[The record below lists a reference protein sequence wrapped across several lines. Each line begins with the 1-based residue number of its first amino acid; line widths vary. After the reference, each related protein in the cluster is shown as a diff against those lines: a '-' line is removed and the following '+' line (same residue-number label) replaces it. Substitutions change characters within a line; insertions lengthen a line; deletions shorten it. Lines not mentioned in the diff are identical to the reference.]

1 MKFWFRIIGVFLLT
15 SCEQEITVDLPPVE
29 SQIVVEGTI
38 FPGSP
43 PFIILTRSD
52 GYFNP
57 VSAESLQQLFV
68 HEAQMNIT
76 VDGVKY
82 PMTEFC
88 TSELS
93 EEELTLAASALGVG
107 PEDLASFNICIYTNP
122 LLLGQENKMYY
133 LSIEHEGK
141 TLTASTKIPGIIP
154 LDTLYFNVVSSL
166 PEDSLG
172 FITGNL
178 TDPDTAGNA
187 YRWFAKRINRYPNW
201 IEDASLRGQ
210 QKDSR
215 FIAPLG
221 SVSDD
226 RFFNGLSFEFTYYR
240 GQEPNSQKF
249 DDENEERGFF
259 KRGDT
264 VAIQGTTIDLP
275 AFKFLYSFESQV
287 GSQGSPF
294 SSPYNPESN
303 VVGGLGA
310 FIGYGAYYDT
320 VICR

>member
-1 MKFWFRIIGVFLLT
+1 MRAWVILIALVSLS
-15 SCEQEITVDLPPVE
+15 SCEKEITVDLPPVE
-29 SQIVVEGTI
+29 SKLVVEGTI
-38 FPGSP
+38 FPNSP

-57 VSAESLQQLFV
+57 VNSQSLQNLFV
-68 HEAQMNIT
+68 HDAVLTIS
-76 VDGVKY
+76 VDGNSY
-82 PMTEFC
+82 PLTEFC
-88 TSELS
+88 TSDLT
-93 EEELTLAASALGVG
+93 EEQLTLAATALGVS
-107 PEDLASFNICIYTNP
+107 PEDLSTFDICIYTNP
-122 LLLGQENKMYY
+122 AILGQENKMYY
-133 LSIEHEGK
+133 LSVQHDGK
-141 TLTASTKIPGIIP
+141 SLSASTKIPGIIP
-154 LDTLYFNVVSSL
+154 LDTLYFNIVSSL
-166 PEDSLG
+166 PDDSLG

-201 IEDASLRGQ
+201 IEDTALRGQ

-240 GQEPNSQKF
+240 GQEPNSIKF
-249 DDENEERGFF
+249 DDNNNEAGFF

-264 VAIQGTTIDLP
+264 VAVQGTTIDLP
-275 AFKFLYSFESQV
+275 AFRFLYSFETQV

-294 SSPYNPESN
+294 SSPANPESN
-303 VVGGLGA
+303 IIGGLGA

>member
-1 MKFWFRIIGVFLLT
+1 MKVWKLFVGLFLLS

-29 SQIVVEGTI
+29 SKIVVEGTI
-38 FPGSP
+38 FPNSP

-57 VSAESLQQLFV
+57 VNAESLQNLFV
-68 HEAQMNIT
+68 HDAQVSIS
-76 VDGVKY
+76 VDGVSY
-82 PMTEFC
+82 PLSEFC
-88 TSELS
+88 TADLT
-93 EEELTLAASALGVG
+93 EEELALAASALGVSS
-107 PEDLASFNICIYTNP
+107 EDLTAFNICIYTNP
-122 LLLGQENKMYY
+122 LLLGQENKVYFLNITHEGNY
-133 LSIEHEGK
+133 LS
-141 TLTASTKIPGIIP
+141 ARTKIPGIIP
-154 LDTLYFNVVSSL
+154 LDTLYFNIVSSL
-166 PEDSLG
+166 PDDSLG

-187 YRWFAKRINRYPNW
+187 YRWFAKRINRYPVW
-201 IEDASLRGQ
+201 IPDASLRGQ
-210 QKDSR
+210 PKDSR

-240 GQEPNSQKF
+240 GQEPNSLKF
-249 DDENEERGFF
+249 DDSNEEAGFF

-275 AFKFLYSFESQV
+275 SFKFLYSFESQV

-294 SSPYNPESN
+294 SSPFNPETN

>member
-1 MKFWFRIIGVFLLT
+1 MKFWFRIMGVFLLIA
-15 SCEQEITVDLPPVE
+15 CEQEITVDLPPVE

-57 VSAESLQQLFV
+57 VNAESLQNLFV
-68 HEAQMNIT
+68 HDANMYIS
-76 VDGVKY
+76 VDGKNY
-82 PMTEFC
+82 SMTEFC
-88 TSELS
+88 TSDLSDDELS
-93 EEELTLAASALGVG
+93 LAASALGVS

-122 LLLGQENKMYY
+122 LLLGQVNKMYY

-154 LDTLYFNVVSSL
+154 LDTVYFNIVSSL

-201 IEDASLRGQ
+201 IGDASLRGQ

-215 FIAPLG
+215 FVAPLG

-249 DDENEERGFF
+249 DDENEETGFF

-275 AFKFLYSFESQV
+275 AFRFLYSYESQV

-294 SSPYNPESN
+294 SSPYNPQTN

-320 VICR
+320 VICQ

>member
-1 MKFWFRIIGVFLLT
+1 MRLWGLLLGALLWA

-38 FPGSP
+38 FPNSP

-57 VSAESLQQLFV
+57 VSSESLNELFV
-68 HEAQMNIT
+68 HDAEMTVT
-76 VDGVKY
+76 VDGLAWQL
-82 PMTEFC
+82 TEFC
-88 TSELS
+88 SSDLS
-93 EEELTLAASALGVG
+93 EEELALAATALGVA
-107 PEDLASFNICIYTNP
+107 PEDLSSFDICIYTNP
-122 LLLGQENKMYY
+122 LLLGQENKVYY
-133 LSIEHEGK
+133 LNIKHEGK
-141 TLTASTKIPGIIP
+141 SLSARTKIPGIIP
-154 LDTLYFNVVSSL
+154 LDTLYFNIVSSL

-178 TDPDTAGNA
+178 TDPDTLGNA
-187 YRWFAKRINRYPNW
+187 YRWFAKRINRYPQW
-201 IEDASLRGQ
+201 VEDSGLRGM

-226 RFFNGLSFEFTYYR
+226 KFFNGLSFEFTYYR
-240 GQEPNSQKF
+240 GQEPNSRKF
-249 DDENEERGFF
+249 DDENEEAGFF

-287 GSQGSPF
+287 SSQGSPF
-294 SSPYNPESN
+294 SSPFNPETN
-303 VVGGLGA
+303 VSGGLGA

>member
-1 MKFWFRIIGVFLLT
+1 MKFWRFFLGLLVLN
-15 SCEQEITVDLPPVE
+15 SCEQEITVDLPPVD

-38 FPGSP
+38 FPNSP

-57 VSAESLQQLFV
+57 VNAESLQNLFV
-68 HEAQMNIT
+68 HDAQATIS
-76 VDGVKY
+76 VDGQLF
-82 PMTEFC
+82 PLTEFC
-88 TSELS
+88 TSDLS
-93 EEELTLAASALGVG
+93 EDELALAAAALGVSM
-107 PEDLASFNICIYTNP
+107 EDLASFNICVYTNP
-122 LLLGQENKMYY
+122 LLLGQENKVYY
-133 LSIEHEGK
+133 LNIQHEGK
-141 TLTASTKIPGIIP
+141 SLSAQTKIPGIIP
-154 LDTLYFNVVSSL
+154 LDTLYFNIVSSL
-166 PEDSLG
+166 PDDSLG

-201 IEDASLRGQ
+201 IGEASLRGV

-215 FIAPLG
+215 FIAPFG

-249 DDENEERGFF
+249 DDSNEEAGFF

-275 AFKFLYSFESQV
+275 SFKFLYSFESQV

-294 SSPYNPESN
+294 SSPFNPETN